1 MSPFEKQFK
10 KMNTNNLNCSLGCNS
25 VETQNHIFEECPI
38 IRNHIKLSN
47 IIQIDRIYG
56 SLEEQK
62 SVIKVLIQIED
73 TRKLLIEKANSA
85 NT

>member
-1 MSPFEKQFK
+1 
-10 KMNTNNLNCSLGCNS
+10 MNKNNLNCSLGCNS

-73 TRKLLIEKANSA
+73 TRKLLIEKANYA